1 MVETTETGTV
11 VPGQE
16 DKGPPV
22 KEGPPVQL
30 PPGFEH
36 MCLFETASTRWNVS
50 VPINI
55 PREKLLDPGFW
66 AHHAMGKRPGDEIR
80 ALAQDGTWIAEYF
93 VIDTHATWL
102 KVKEKGFW
110 ALSGEE
116 GAENEL
122 VVRAFIGD
130 HRVAHRGPR
139 KWSIVRSADGAVL
152 QQDITE
158 QDAAY
163 AWLNKHAR
171 EQVGGSIR
179 AA

>member
-1 MVETTETGTV
+1 MAEE
-11 VPGQE
+11 E
-16 DKGPPV
+16 KSKPPI
-22 KEGPPVQL
+22 QL

-36 MCLFETASTRWNVS
+36 MCLFETASTRWSVS
-50 VPINI
+50 VPITI
-55 PREKLLDPGFW
+55 SREDLLQPGFW

-102 KVKEKGFW
+102 KVKELSFTE
-110 ALSGEE
+110 LSG
-116 GAENEL
+116 ADRVENEL
-122 VVRAFIGD
+122 VVKAFIGD
-130 HRVAHRGPR
+130 HKVVHRGPR
-139 KWSIVRSADGAVL
+139 KWSIVRYADGAVL

-158 QDAAY
+158 KDSAW

-179 AA
+179 AV